1 LKEVFKMQRF
11 ADFLEIDYPRRSSK
25 PRKEGITMV
34 MDQGWPWQFVEGML
48 QEWGEYLDVAKLWD
62 VDLKAPLKT
71 IQSKI
76 RCYKEYGVKMQPG
89 GIYLEI
95 SRGQGREDEAL
106 SKLKEL
112 GFDIIEVSSTTSSRE
127 NLERDSAF
135 VKKAKSF
142 GFTIFGEV
150 GRKFADGDKTR
161 LTEDTIDIET
171 TIAEFE
177 ALLKAGAEKV
187 YWEGHLLRRVIG
199 ETPEEIKAKANT
211 GTRQVQEVAKRIGQ
225 DKIIFEASG
234 LVPITSRRLL
244 QFWLIRLFGPEVN
257 IGNARI
263 EEMANLEAL
272 RAGSHPIF
280 GFGNLGNYAWLRS
293 MENTEAEWWKGV

>member
-1 LKEVFKMQRF
+1 MQRF
-11 ADFLEIDYPRRSSK
+11 ADYLKIEYPRRSPK
-25 PRKEGITMV
+25 PRQKGITMV
-34 MDQGWPWQFVEGML
+34 MDQGWPWQFVEGIL

-71 IQSKI
+71 IQQKI
-76 RCYKEYGVKMQPG
+76 NCYKEYGVKMQPG

-106 SKLKEL
+106 SILKEL

-127 NLERDSAF
+127 NLERDSDF

-161 LTEDTIDIET
+161 LTEDTIDVET

-211 GTRQVQEVAKRIGQ
+211 GTRQVLEVAKRIGQ
-225 DKIIFEASG
+225 DKIVFEASG
-234 LVPITSRRLL
+234 LVPMMSRRLL

-293 MENTEAEWWKGV
+293 MENNEAEWWKGV